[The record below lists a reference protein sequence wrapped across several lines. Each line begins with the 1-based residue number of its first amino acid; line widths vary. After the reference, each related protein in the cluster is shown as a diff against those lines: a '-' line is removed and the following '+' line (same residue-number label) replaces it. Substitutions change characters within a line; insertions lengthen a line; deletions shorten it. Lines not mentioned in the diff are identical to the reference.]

1 MKTLFEY
8 LMEAKPYTLYD
19 EKRHII
25 GVDFSRLSN
34 EGDNNILNDIEKE
47 CPHLM
52 NPNDEEEFDDQY
64 LRIEYDKN
72 TLTFVTPNMFT
83 NDSIGAPM
91 SLTFV
96 YKVKG
101 DIVKDYI
108 SKNKKFTADDFKE
121 VRLPKYLDKIDV
133 RESEPYRFET
143 RKLMALIMNRQPEP
157 LW

>member
-1 MKTLFEY
+1 MKNLYEY
-8 LMEAKPYTLYD
+8 MSESWTKYD
-19 EKRHII
+19 EKRHTIRL
-25 GVDFSRLSN
+25 DFHDFSN

-47 CPHLM
+47 CPHLTS
-52 NPNDEEEFDDQY
+52 PEEEEFENQY

-72 TLTFVTPNMFT
+72 ELTFVTPNMFT

-108 SKNKKFTADDFKE
+108 SKNKEFTADDFKE
-121 VRLPKYLDKIDV
+121 VRLPKFLNKIDV

>member
-1 MKTLFEY
+1 MKPLFNY
-8 LMEAKPYTLYD
+8 LMESKPYTLYD

-25 GVDFSRLSN
+25 GVDFSKLSN

-47 CPHLM
+47 CPHITS
-52 NPNDEEEFDDQY
+52 PEEEEFENQY

-83 NDSIGAPM
+83 NDSIGAPL

-108 SKNKKFTADDFKE
+108 AKGKEFNADSFKE
-121 VRLPKYLDKIDV
+121 IRIPKFLTRIDV
-133 RESEPYRFET
+133 AKSSIYMYET
-143 RKLMALIMNRQPEP
+143 RKLMALVMNRQPEP